1 MSVLGSMMANG
12 MLFVIGS
19 PLSAPTPFPHLFTGI
34 QQGAGGVIT
43 DWRGNELR
51 WQPSPEAAQS
61 GSNEALRAD
70 WPGEV
75 LAAGDERAHKQ
86 ALAKLAF

>member
-1 MSVLGSMMANG
+1 MAGVEKHPERGMGVPSVFSLAHRVPCPCD
-12 MLFVIGS
+12 LTYV
-19 PLSAPTPFPHLFTGI
+19 L
-34 QQGAGGVIT
+34 QGAGGVIT

-51 WQPSPEAAQS
+51 WRPPAEAAQA
-61 GSNEALRAD
+61 GSNEAFRAD

-75 LAAGDERAHKQ
+75 LAAGDERLHKQ